1 MQEQQLKQP
10 LVEVQLPSKGHAQH
24 CKMCAT
30 ISGATAGAVGVL
42 VGQPFDTLKVRLQVS
57 GAKSVASTETRSFVK
72 TLAMYYRG
80 SGPPVISSGLVS
92 SLNFTGFEAIKR
104 LFHREDMHRAPLFVH
119 WVSGFGGAIP
129 VTVITCPS
137 QNIKIL
143 QQAGEER
150 LGMIECL
157 RKIFKTSGLRGLYRG
172 YCIHSILET
181 FGRGWYMVTY
191 ETVKRRL
198 DDTPEVLGGQI
209 SLHRRMLA
217 GACAGMAGWSS
228 IYPLDVIRS
237 RIMAQPLTEK
247 EKLANPKMLF
257 SNSLDCIMKTYSEG
271 GIPIFFRGIGFSLVR
286 AAPVAACVLP
296 TYDLA
301 YSWLQSTFGS

>member
-1 MQEQQLKQP
+1 MQEQQLKEP
-10 LVEVQLPSKGHAQH
+10 LVEVHLPSKGRSQH

-57 GAKSVASTETRSFVK
+57 GAKSMVSTEKRSFVK

-181 FGRGWYMVTY
+181 FGKCSLAERPDGVVNLYAGRGWYMVTY
-191 ETVKRRL
+191 ETVKRKL
-198 DDTPEVLGGQI
+198 DNAPEVIDNSPVLQPQP
-209 SLHRRMLA
+209 
-217 GACAGMAGWSS
+217 SS
-228 IYPLDVIRS
+228 
-237 RIMAQPLTEK
+237 
-247 EKLANPKMLF
+247 
-257 SNSLDCIMKTYSEG
+257 
-271 GIPIFFRGIGFSLVR
+271 
-286 AAPVAACVLP
+286 
-296 TYDLA
+296 
-301 YSWLQSTFGS
+301 